1 MRKRYF
7 CYNLTNS
14 RIIHCIM
21 NIAALLSG
29 GVDSSVA
36 VHLLKEQGYTP
47 DLFYIK
53 IGSDESNEWDCSE
66 EEDWAMATMV
76 ARKYG
81 CKLERVDLHKEYWE
95 NVVGYT
101 IERLRKG
108 LTPNPDVMCNR
119 LIKFGVFEKT
129 IGHNYDYTATGHYAS
144 TEKDSDGN
152 VWLTTSPDPVK
163 DQTDFLAQL
172 DNIQISHAMFPIGKL
187 EKDDVRR
194 IAHEAH
200 IPSADRKD
208 SQGICFLGKINYNE
222 LVRRYLGEREGLI
235 VEKETGNIIGRHK
248 GYWYHTI
255 GQRKGLGVSGR
266 PEPLFIIAT
275 DTVTNTVYVGQGQE
289 HPGLYRRALR
299 ILPEEVHWVSPDRRL
314 SEGESRRF
322 SMRIRYRQ
330 PLQAGVLHMCA
341 DGAYM
346 VFDVPQRGITP
357 GQFAVWYDGD
367 ELVGSGVISE

>member
-172 DNIQISHAMFPIGKL
+172 DNIQVSHAMFPIGKL

-222 LVRRYLGEREGLI
+222 ATSSGDTKV
-235 VEKETGNIIGRHK
+235 IG
-248 GYWYHTI
+248 T
-255 GQRKGLGVSGR
+255 
-266 PEPLFIIAT
+266 
-275 DTVTNTVYVGQGQE
+275 
-289 HPGLYRRALR
+289 
-299 ILPEEVHWVSPDRRL
+299 
-314 SEGESRRF
+314 
-322 SMRIRYRQ
+322 
-330 PLQAGVLHMCA
+330 
-341 DGAYM
+341 
-346 VFDVPQRGITP
+346 TP
-357 GQFAVWYDGD
+357 
-367 ELVGSGVISE
+367 